1 MRVTKVQMMLCYVFF
16 KLSKLTYFRK
26 CTTILQEYSKFTFL
40 FCFWGIIL
48 DSSGWEVFASSSFLR
63 CSIPSKCVFL
73 LPTLSLQRRNCSG
86 SFKII
91 FNIWKWL
98 LLITSWISMKHFHF
112 LPGALVPILII
123 QPYSLHFSFQDG
135 LGSDSFHSPWTQ
147 EYSYLFCLENKA
159 NQKIILLNFWSCP
172 FCYKS
177 CLIFTNTNP
186 LN

>member
-1 MRVTKVQMMLCYVFF
+1 MYYNPAGIFKVHF
-16 KLSKLTYFRK
+16 S
-26 CTTILQEYSKFTFL
+26 ILLLGHHIRLQWVGGVCFL
-40 FCFWGIIL
+40 FLPPLLYPIKMCF
-48 DSSGWEVFASSSFLR
+48 
-63 CSIPSKCVFL
+63 P
-73 LPTLSLQRRNCSG
+73 PTNSVIAAKKLQW
-86 SFKII
+86 F
-91 FNIWKWL
+91 FQDNIWKWL